1 MPMLLAGQPFRK
13 FLLAVDVDL
22 TKKYFESIN
31 KPIPAGSGFWDEDVK
46 AFLKGLTE
54 SERLTILEDFEIINE
69 VAKNMNCVV
78 RAANAAG
85 LPILSDKPNEL
96 NTMGFFV
103 HYPDT
108 FRMARD
114 YYLCFTL
121 EADVTYCQI
130 PPGSNANF
138 DTTKIDNLKTEI
150 AAHFQFLN
158 KGPNCSV
165 RHYFEENKHYILVE
179 RGDYIKT
186 DMEWK
191 DGENKTKP
199 IFYRPGKEDVLVYN
213 PNSNVLGIRLSG
225 KGPDTKKKY
234 VELFGKHILG
244 QAQLPDSVYKT
255 ALISLEPFSN
265 GRFNYNGNAVIKEI
279 KLIGLEG
286 TIL

>member
-1 MPMLLAGQPFRK
+1 MPMLLDGQPFRK
-13 FLLAVDVDL
+13 FLYAVDEALIKD
-22 TKKYFESIN
+22 YFKSIN
-31 KPIPAGSGFWDEDVK
+31 KPISDSPGFWDDNVK
-46 AFLKGLTE
+46 TFLENLPE
-54 SERLTILEDFEIINE
+54 PERLGILEDFEIINE
-69 VAKNMNCVV
+69 VAKKMDCIV
-78 RAANAAG
+78 RATQATG
-85 LPILSDKPNEL
+85 IPVLPAVPNER
-96 NTMGFFV
+96 NAMGLFV

-121 EADVTYCQI
+121 EADVTYCQM
-130 PPGSNANF
+130 PPESNANF
-138 DTTKIDNLKTEI
+138 DPAKINNLKTEI
-150 AAHFQFLN
+150 AAHFQFLH

-213 PNSNVLGIRLSG
+213 PDNKVLGIRLSG
-225 KGPDTKKKY
+225 KGADTKKKY
-234 VELFGKHILG
+234 VELFGTHILG
-244 QAQLPDSVYKT
+244 QAQLPDSVHKT
-255 ALISLEPFSN
+255 ALVSLEPFST
-265 GRFNYNGNAVIKEI
+265 GKFSYKGNAVIREI

-286 TIL
+286 AIL